1 MKPIN
6 MTKEAKVK
14 LFEEFTKKFMK
25 ELDDFEF
32 NMNDNKMSFS
42 FDVSQQAKE
51 KVTIMY
57 TQQAYLR
64 MMALVD
70 YYDTEVG
77 WYGLV
82 EQLSDKLYLVYDVK
96 LCKQYVNGAKVD
108 TEDEDTLEFFNSLT
122 DDEAEHLHFQAH
134 SHVRMSTSA
143 SSIDLRNQA
152 DVVKNM
158 GKSGFYI
165 FQIWNK
171 NLDISTYLYDLDNN
185 VFYDKKD
192 IIIEIDDETG
202 SISDFINNS
211 IDLVIEKK
219 SYQYKSKEEKKE
231 EPKNTKHLDDYK
243 KTEYLNGYWDGVTY
257 PERWEW

>member
-1 MKPIN
+1 MKPIKI
-6 MTKEAKVK
+6 TKESKVK
-14 LFEEFTKKFMK
+14 LFESFTQKFMK
-25 ELDDFEF
+25 EMDDFEF
-32 NMNDNKMSFS
+32 NMNDNKLTFS
-42 FDVSQQAKE
+42 FDFNQPAKD

-82 EQLSDKLYLVYDVK
+82 DQISDKLYLVYDVK
-96 LCKQYVNGAKVD
+96 LCKQYVNGSKVD

-122 DDEAEHLHFQAH
+122 DEEAEHLHFQAH
-134 SHVRMSTSA
+134 SHVKMSTGA
-143 SSIDLRNQA
+143 STIDLQNQA

-158 GKSGFYI
+158 GKTGFYI

-171 NLDISTYLYDLDNN
+171 NLDINTYLYDLDNN

-192 IIIEIDDETG
+192 IIIEIDDESG
-202 SISDFINNS
+202 SLSDFIDETV
-211 IDLVIEKK
+211 DLVIEKK
-219 SYQYKSKEEKKE
+219 YSYEKKEKKE
-231 EPKNTKHLDDYK
+231 EPK

-257 PERWEW
+257 PERWDW